1 MSHEWDRGVL
11 NKSSWHGLE
20 EIGSLHNADALILS
34 GETSGAY
41 PVKVGFETMQTESG
55 LKVPAKA
62 IRADYARHNARVLGV
77 VGDRYQATTPE
88 EWRELIRAACNAGAK
103 PTGAFSLRDGSRVLA
118 TFEVGVS
125 NGLRTN
131 LVLADAFDGSLKLHG
146 GSTDIRV
153 VCANT
158 LKAALSESD
167 DWARL
172 RHTSSLSGKVSLLK
186 DSIEQA
192 ILSGQAVRKSFE
204 DASKIKLNREQAEV
218 IFDALFPPAA
228 EGSKPA
234 GISRADNER
243 KEAMNAMAN
252 PVNNVG
258 NTLATLWNAATFL
271 VDRKSNGEMRPCRG
285 GADML
290 DSLLF
295 GSRGKRLAEIGEIV
309 GMSMTELGIDPVFQ
323 TTKAKIKVPMLQA
336 GAN

>member
-1 MSHEWDRGVL
+1 MAHMWDRGVL

-20 EIGSLHNADALILS
+20 EIGDLPNADALILA

-41 PVKVGFETMQTESG
+41 PVKIAFEAMQTEGG
-55 LKVPAKA
+55 LPVPAKA
-62 IRADYARHNARVLGV
+62 IRADYAKHDPRVLGV

-88 EWRELIRAACNAGAK
+88 EWRELIRAACKAGAQ

-167 DWARL
+167 DWAKI

-186 DSIEQA
+186 DSIGRAIEQGQA
-192 ILSGQAVRKSFE
+192 IREAFE
-204 DASKIKLNREQAEV
+204 QASKIKLSNVQAQV
-218 IFDALFPPAA
+218 VFDALFPPAEFDAGKAGKTRA
-228 EGSKPA
+228 ENDRRDA
-234 GISRADNER
+234 V
-243 KEAMNAMAN
+243 NAMAN

-258 NTLATLWNAATFL
+258 NTLASLWNAATFL
-271 VDRKSNGEMRPCRG
+271 VDRKADGSPRPCRG
-285 GADML
+285 NADML

-295 GSRGKRLAEIGEIV
+295 GARGKRLGEIGEIINGAMASV
-309 GMSMTELGIDPVFQ
+309 GTIPMIPSMPVAQ
-323 TTKAKIKVPMLQA
+323 PV
-336 GAN
+336 GVN